1 MEVCL
6 DATLELR
13 DQQTTGG
20 LDPLRTKAGT
30 STSVSPQAQAR
41 LGLTRRIQRGSD
53 DNGVVFGTRYGGA
66 ALRPAEARDER

>member
-20 LDPLRTKAGT
+20 LDPLRTNAGT
-30 STSVSPQAQAR
+30 STSVSP
-41 LGLTRRIQRGSD
+41 
-53 DNGVVFGTRYGGA
+53 
-66 ALRPAEARDER
+66 